1 MSNRLQTFGL
11 SAILALATLSGVW
24 AQGVTQAFTYQG
36 FLRQGGAPL
45 TNPSQQMTFRVYDA
59 LTGGTLLWNSG
70 AVTVNV
76 NNGLFTVLLN
86 APASLWS
93 GADRFLEIQV
103 GSTTLSPRVRLNPTP
118 YANTASLV
126 NMFQSGTENPNR
138 MVITHSPAYPDWG
151 LQYRD
156 SDDSFHFLAAGVS
169 RFRIG
174 LGDVRVEIPGVLRI
188 PTGAAAGR
196 VLTSNASGDASWQ
209 DLPAGASVWAVSGT
223 NIYNTNTGNVGVGTS
238 SPAFLLDVRGD
249 RNARLVNIVNTNSG
263 TLADGLH
270 ISVSAPLGYGLVS
283 TANGTDGMAIRASAT
298 GANAWAGFF
307 LGRGYFSNNVGIG
320 TSTLMTARLNVAADS
335 TTADATLRL
344 HENSADYARL
354 EFTNTNTARKWHI
367 AGLIGSAVANDR
379 LNFWNSAVG
388 DIMSIRG
395 DGTVSVRVLEITG
408 ADLAEKFPTT
418 DSVEPGMV
426 VEIDPD
432 TPGHLRK
439 AQGAYNRRVVGVV
452 AGANG
457 LSKGIVLGNLEG
469 SENHTPIAMSGRVWV
484 YADATER
491 AIEPGD
497 FLTTAD
503 KPGYAM
509 AADDL
514 AKAQGAI
521 IGKAMTR
528 LEKGQTGMVL
538 VVVNLQ

>member
-1 MSNRLQTFGL
+1 MLNRLQIFGL
-11 SAILALATLSGVW
+11 SAILAVASLSGAW
-24 AQGVTQAFTYQG
+24 AQGVAQAFTYQG
-36 FLRQGGAPL
+36 SLRQGGNPV
-45 TNPSQQMTFRVYDA
+45 TNPSQPMTFRIYNA

-70 AVTVNV
+70 AITVNV
-76 NNGLFTVLLN
+76 QNGLFTVQLN
-86 APASLWS
+86 APATVWT

-103 GSTTLSPRVRLNPTP
+103 GSTTLSPRVRINPTP
-118 YANTASLV
+118 YANTATLL
-126 NMFQSGTENPNR
+126 NMFQSGTTNPDR
-138 MVITHSPAYPDWG
+138 MVITHSPGFTDWG

-156 SDDSFHFLAAGVS
+156 SDDSFHFLGGGVS
-169 RFRIG
+169 MFRVG
-174 LGDVRVEIPGVLRI
+174 LFDGRVEIPGTLRI

-209 DLPAGASVWAVSGT
+209 DLPAGASAWTVSGT
-223 NIYNTNTGNVGVGTS
+223 NIYNSNTGNVGVGTNNPTVKLEVKGGLLVDS
-238 SPAFLLDVRGD
+238 SAGNLRIGYPSSSNQWYFATLNGGADLMLWE
-249 RNARLVNIVNTNSG
+249 NAANRLRVFFQAGGNI
-263 TLADGLH
+263 
-270 ISVSAPLGYGLVS
+270 
-283 TANGTDGMAIRASAT
+283 
-298 GANAWAGFF
+298 
-307 LGRGYFSNNVGIG
+307 GIG
-320 TSTLMTARLNVAADS
+320 TQTLMSARLNVATDS
-335 TTADATLRL
+335 TIDNATLRL
-344 HENSADYARL
+344 HESANDFARL

-379 LNFWNSAVG
+379 LNFWNSSAG

-395 DGTVSVRVLEITG
+395 DGTVAVKVLEITG

-418 DSVEPGMV
+418 DEVEPGMV

-432 TPGHLRK
+432 NPGHLRK

-469 SENHTPIAMSGRVWV
+469 SESHTPIAMSGRVWV
-484 YADATER
+484 YADAAER

-503 KPGYAM
+503 APGYAM

-528 LEKGQTGMVL
+528 LEKGKTGMVL
-538 VVVNLQ
+538 VLVNLQ